1 MPVELRAFSKIRLA
15 IGLAGGLLAGEL
27 PGPLSHPARADV
39 LQPYSFQGALAQP
52 VAGSSSVSGQ
62 FVWDATALSVPSFQ
76 LVAPTVTFDSTI
88 VPFASVTPFTGT
100 GPAGNFVQIEFF
112 AIFGQLTLNFEITP
126 STLVFEP
133 GSIDTAG
140 GPVAAS
146 SFACQSPQCFA
157 DFIFA
162 PIGFASGSATPIP
175 EPMPLALLGGGLAI
189 LGAMRVRRGLNSAG

>member
-1 MPVELRAFSKIRLA
+1 MPIELRAFSKIRLA
-15 IGLAGGLLAGEL
+15 IGLAGGLLTGGLA
-27 PGPLSHPARADV
+27 GPLSHAARADV
-39 LQPYSFQGALAQP
+39 LQPYAFAGTLAQS

-76 LVAPTVTFDSTI
+76 FTAPTVTFDSTI
-88 VPFASVTPFTGT
+88 VPFASVTPITGT
-100 GPAGNFVQIEFF
+100 NPAASFVQIEFF
-112 AIFGQLTLNFEITP
+112 AIYGQLTLNFEITP
-126 STLVFEP
+126 SALVFEP

-140 GPVAAS
+140 GPVATS

-189 LGAMRVRRGLNSAG
+189 LGALRLRRELNSAH